1 MLLPMAQIKKPW
13 TYGSAAAAPSKFTS
27 VITFVDG
34 HSASLDFS
42 QPLLHP
48 QSGRY
53 YIEPT
58 GKCILVQTEVIRRS
72 SMQKLKLLAG
82 AVLAVA
88 AVAFLVYQ
96 IRPGS
101 ANRVPTYD
109 WQCTKCQHLFRL
121 PVRDA
126 ASDRP
131 CH

>member
-1 MLLPMAQIKKPW
+1 
-13 TYGSAAAAPSKFTS
+13 
-27 VITFVDG
+27 
-34 HSASLDFS
+34 
-42 QPLLHP
+42 
-48 QSGRY
+48 
-53 YIEPT
+53 
-58 GKCILVQTEVIRRS
+58 
-72 SMQKLKLLAG
+72 MQKLKLLAG

-131 CH
+131 VIECPKCKALAAERILHLQCRYCWKKYDLRGANTTRGHVQCPACGSGSARDLENPIPGDDTPAEGGKPYVGK

>member
-1 MLLPMAQIKKPW
+1 
-13 TYGSAAAAPSKFTS
+13 
-27 VITFVDG
+27 
-34 HSASLDFS
+34 
-42 QPLLHP
+42 
-48 QSGRY
+48 
-53 YIEPT
+53 
-58 GKCILVQTEVIRRS
+58 
-72 SMQKLKLLAG
+72 MQKLKLLAG

-131 CH
+131 VIECPKCKALAAERILHLQCRNCWKKYDLRGANTTRGHVQCPACGSGSARDLQNPMPGDDTPADGGKPYPWK

>member
-1 MLLPMAQIKKPW
+1 
-13 TYGSAAAAPSKFTS
+13 
-27 VITFVDG
+27 
-34 HSASLDFS
+34 
-42 QPLLHP
+42 
-48 QSGRY
+48 
-53 YIEPT
+53 
-58 GKCILVQTEVIRRS
+58 
-72 SMQKLKLLAG
+72 MQKLKLLAG

-101 ANRVPTYD
+101 ANRVHTYD

-131 CH
+131 VIECPKCKALAAERILHLQCRYCWKKYDLRGANTTRGHVQCPACGSGSARDLENPIPGDDTPAEGGKPYPGK